1 MEIFIGI
8 DQSINS
14 SGITLNFFENNK
26 KIDEKF
32 YIITNKIT
40 KNEEKIQL
48 EIPNFEYK
56 VYNKID
62 KKDTIDNNDFER
74 SKLLNNIMISDIIMD
89 IIQKSRKNS
98 LDKIYV
104 GMEGISYS
112 SFQTK
117 SLVDLS
123 GLSYIIR
130 YRLYNYFNQNQDQQG
145 GLFVLTP
152 GEIKNFASGNGSASK
167 EIMVN
172 LFKTLYHDFTKLKK
186 IDDIAD
192 SYWICSYLKYYYDKN
207 V

>member
-1 MEIFIGI
+1 MEIFVGI

-130 YRLYNYFNQNQDQQG
+130 YRLYNYFNQNQD
-145 GLFVLTP
+145 
-152 GEIKNFASGNGSASK
+152 
-167 EIMVN
+167 
-172 LFKTLYHDFTKLKK
+172 
-186 IDDIAD
+186 
-192 SYWICSYLKYYYDKN
+192 
-207 V
+207 

>member
-14 SGITLNFFENNK
+14 SGITFNFFENDI

-56 VYNKID
+56 IYNKID
-62 KKDTIDNNDFER
+62 KKETIDNNDFER
-74 SKLLNNIMISDIIMD
+74 SKLLNNIMISDIIID
-89 IIQKSRKNS
+89 LIQKSKNNS

-104 GMEGISYS
+104 GMEGISFS

-130 YRLYNYFNQNQDQQG
+130 YRLHNFFKNNQG
-145 GLFVLTP
+145 GLYILTP
-152 GEIKNFASGNGSASK
+152 AEVKLFASGNGSASK

-172 LFKTLYHDFTKLKK
+172 LFKTIYHDFTKLKK

-192 SYWICSYLKYYYDKN
+192 SYWICSYLKHYHDKN
-207 V
+207 CLVV

>member
-1 MEIFIGI
+1 MEIFVGI
-8 DQSINS
+8 DQSIIS

-130 YRLYNYFNQNQDQQG
+130 YRLYNYFNQNQD
-145 GLFVLTP
+145 
-152 GEIKNFASGNGSASK
+152 
-167 EIMVN
+167 
-172 LFKTLYHDFTKLKK
+172 
-186 IDDIAD
+186 
-192 SYWICSYLKYYYDKN
+192 
-207 V
+207 